1 MAPVTPNWI
10 AIAGAGTAVVAGSLP
25 PAAAVYLT
33 TLSVAALMGAALR
46 RKASSAFVM
55 GAAFLAYLG
64 AVDDPRPARL
74 YEAAV
79 CAVAGAL
86 LMGDLAV
93 RVPGVVSATAP
104 AGAFKLAFVALALVI
119 ATFVAPMVPWPRLQA
134 RAHRGVRELLQR

>member
-1 MAPVTPNWI
+1 VAPVTPNWI
-10 AIAGAGTAVVAGSLP
+10 ALAGAGTAVVAGSLP

-33 TLSVAALMGAALR
+33 TLSVAAL
-46 RKASSAFVM
+46 M

-104 AGAFKLAFVALALVI
+104 AGAAKLAFVALALVVAI
-119 ATFVAPMVPWPRLQA
+119 VVAPMVPWSRRQA

>member
-10 AIAGAGTAVVAGSLP
+10 ALTGAGTAVIAGTLP

-33 TLSVAALMGAALR
+33 TLSVAALMGAA
-46 RKASSAFVM
+46 
-55 GAAFLAYLG
+55 FLAYLV

-93 RVPGVVSATAP
+93 RVPGVVSAAAP
-104 AGAFKLAFVALALVI
+104 AGAAKLAFVALALVI
-119 ATFVAPMVPWPRLQA
+119 ATLIAPMVPWPRLQR
-134 RAHRGVRELLQR
+134 RAGRGLRELLQR